1 MHFLRSVVRLGLLA
15 AVAPYVAAVSWGFRD
30 ATVSIQSK
38 AGTDNVDTSFEQDA
52 PLSDAITLS
61 SSGTLKLR
69 LTTREGSRAKRPHQ
83 AFLLLRDPETS
94 LDISYPFS
102 VKDNGKAKLD
112 LPAKELPVQFL
123 TLSHPLDAEIVI
135 GSFGDATA
143 YRGRAFPLSV
153 KHDPGVPLPSVE
165 AERYG
170 KLPEIHHIFKDDPK
184 SPQLIVTLIF
194 TLATLATLPLLLG
207 SWVYL
212 GANLNHLSTAF
223 KSAPVPHVVFV
234 GSIVGLEGLFFLYY
248 TSWNLFQLLPAA
260 LALGVVAFLAGS
272 RALSEVQDRR
282 LAGLR

>member
-1 MHFLRSVVRLGLLA
+1 M
-15 AVAPYVAAVSWGFRD
+15 
-30 ATVSIQSK
+30 Q
-38 AGTDNVDTSFEQDA
+38 Q
-52 PLSDAITLS
+52 
-61 SSGTLKLR
+61 
-69 LTTREGSRAKRPHQ
+69 
-83 AFLLLRDPETS
+83 
-94 LDISYPFS
+94 
-102 VKDNGKAKLD
+102 
-112 LPAKELPVQFL
+112 PAKELPVQFL

-207 SWVYL
+207 SVSRCAPVVPACADCMQWVYL